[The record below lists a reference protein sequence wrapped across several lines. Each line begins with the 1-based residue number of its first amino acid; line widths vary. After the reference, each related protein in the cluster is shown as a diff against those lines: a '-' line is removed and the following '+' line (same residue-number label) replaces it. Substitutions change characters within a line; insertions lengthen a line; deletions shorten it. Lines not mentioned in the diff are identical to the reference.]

1 MFVARTILILPLT
14 IQLVSSFSNN
24 ARTNKGWSKKN
35 VVVSTLRLRPIT
47 DNVRNKQMSKFYLS
61 KNNNRVAKR
70 LLPKK
75 LVNIY
80 VDYATRLWRDTDPEA
95 RKKIASKKATS
106 AVKRVEHLM
115 QGEEYVD
122 LVSPKEGDTIE
133 DIEERN
139 IARVQLLEACQL
151 MLKSMEKHDKTDTEI
166 PPSMSEVAN
175 EEILAGKGKT
185 KGEAQKKKK
194 GRSVLFG
201 AMMGAIVACWVFSGD
216 YIFTSIFTLMTLLG
230 QLEYY
235 RMVINTG
242 IYPARRI
249 SVVGACAMF
258 LTALIAPPLH
268 QICLPIFATWAMIWF
283 LTMRREVTTISE
295 IATTFTGA
303 FYLGYIPSFWVR
315 VRTIG
320 GGREPTRLAPIVGP
334 ILELMGQKANA
345 LPNFMPRSVHLP
357 ITTGAIFIFWAWI
370 SIAFADVS
378 AYFFGRRF
386 GKTKLGK
393 FAPAAGAT
401 SPNKTVEGF
410 LGGSFI
416 CACFATTGAWIQ
428 RWPYW
433 YLIGPV
439 HGLFLS
445 SLGLVG
451 DLTASMLKRDA
462 GLKDFGDLI
471 PEHGGIMDRV
481 DSYIFAAPYSW
492 LVCQYIIPL
501 LRGISQK

>member
-1 MFVARTILILPLT
+1 MMFVARTILILPLT

-201 AMMGAIVACWVFSGD
+201 AMMGG
-216 YIFTSIFTLMTLLG
+216 
-230 QLEYY
+230 E
-235 RMVINTG
+235 
-242 IYPARRI
+242 
-249 SVVGACAMF
+249 
-258 LTALIAPPLH
+258 
-268 QICLPIFATWAMIWF
+268 
-283 LTMRREVTTISE
+283 
-295 IATTFTGA
+295 
-303 FYLGYIPSFWVR
+303 
-315 VRTIG
+315 
-320 GGREPTRLAPIVGP
+320 
-334 ILELMGQKANA
+334 
-345 LPNFMPRSVHLP
+345 
-357 ITTGAIFIFWAWI
+357 
-370 SIAFADVS
+370 
-378 AYFFGRRF
+378 
-386 GKTKLGK
+386 
-393 FAPAAGAT
+393 
-401 SPNKTVEGF
+401 
-410 LGGSFI
+410 
-416 CACFATTGAWIQ
+416 
-428 RWPYW
+428 
-433 YLIGPV
+433 
-439 HGLFLS
+439 
-445 SLGLVG
+445 
-451 DLTASMLKRDA
+451 
-462 GLKDFGDLI
+462 
-471 PEHGGIMDRV
+471 
-481 DSYIFAAPYSW
+481 
-492 LVCQYIIPL
+492 
-501 LRGISQK
+501 